1 MSVPHLWAPTAAH
14 GSWRGYSDRVSG
26 LPIEAKFTSS
36 PDRPVSEADRDEL
49 TGRLNLAYTAG
60 DLDFD
65 HYRELMDG
73 VYQASH
79 RGELVPVAQE
89 LPARYRSTAPQGATA
104 DVPLAP
110 GEVNQPQLSGRP
122 APGRL
127 LAIVA
132 GGVGLV
138 LVIAVV
144 LLVVL

>member
-1 MSVPHLWAPTAAH
+1 
-14 GSWRGYSDRVSG
+14 

-49 TGRLNLAYTAG
+49 TGRLNQAYTAG

-73 VYQASH
+73 VYRASH

-89 LPARYRSTAPQGATA
+89 LPDRYRGTAPQGATT
-104 DVPLAP
+104 DVALPP
-110 GEVNQPQLSGRP
+110 GEVNEPEPLSRP
-122 APGRL
+122 TPGRL
-127 LAIVA
+127 LALVA
-132 GGVGLV
+132 GGIGLV
-138 LVIAVV
+138 MVIAVV